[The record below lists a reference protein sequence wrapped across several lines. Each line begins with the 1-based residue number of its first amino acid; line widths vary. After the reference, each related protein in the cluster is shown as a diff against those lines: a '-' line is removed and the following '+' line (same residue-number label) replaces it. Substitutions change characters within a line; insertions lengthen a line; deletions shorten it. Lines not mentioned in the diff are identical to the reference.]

1 MKRKTFAAIDVG
13 SYELAMKIFEISQT
27 NGLKQID
34 HIRHRIDLGTQ
45 SYSKGKLS
53 NERLEEVC
61 RILSEY
67 KKIMEGYHVDEY
79 RAYGTSAL
87 RELSNKIIVLD
98 QIRSKTGIE
107 IQILSNSEQRFL
119 DYKSIA
125 STGSEFEQIIE
136 NGTAI
141 LDIGGGSIQLSLFD
155 NDTLVTTQNMQLGVL
170 RLYDRINHICGNPAH
185 MESLLGE
192 MIHNQLSVF
201 RKLYLKD
208 REITNL
214 IVVDD
219 YVSFILSGKK
229 KGSSLAND
237 LSREEFVRIV
247 ERIYSSS
254 MQQTAKEFMVPE
266 ENVPLLQVASKLVKS
281 TLEILDAK
289 KLFVPGVTLGD
300 GIAYDYAEKTKLI
313 RPRHNFEADILA
325 CAKNLSKRYQGSR
338 RRGETLENTCM
349 VIFDAMKKSSNLSD
363 RQKLLLRIAALLHD
377 CGKYVSLT
385 QVGECSYHIV
395 MNTEIIGLSHL
406 EREIVA
412 NVVKFN
418 HLDFM
423 YFDELSAYSE
433 IDRESYLTIAKLTA
447 ILRVA
452 NGISRSHKQK
462 ISEVKATLKDEELV
476 ITVDAIENLELERGL
491 FGNKA
496 KFFEE
501 VYNVHPIIKMK
512 KTL

>member
-45 SYSKGKLS
+45 SYSQGKLS
-53 NERLEEVC
+53 YERLEEVC

-67 KKIMEGYHVDEY
+67 KKIMEGYRVDEY

-155 NDTLVTTQNMQLGVL
+155 KDTLVTTQNMQLGVL
-170 RLYDRINHICGNPAH
+170 RLYDRIQHICGNPAH

-229 KGSSLAND
+229 K
-237 LSREEFVRIV
+237 
-247 ERIYSSS
+247 Y
-254 MQQTAKEFMVPE
+254 
-266 ENVPLLQVASKLVKS
+266 
-281 TLEILDAK
+281 
-289 KLFVPGVTLGD
+289 
-300 GIAYDYAEKTKLI
+300 
-313 RPRHNFEADILA
+313 
-325 CAKNLSKRYQGSR
+325 
-338 RRGETLENTCM
+338 
-349 VIFDAMKKSSNLSD
+349 
-363 RQKLLLRIAALLHD
+363 
-377 CGKYVSLT
+377 
-385 QVGECSYHIV
+385 
-395 MNTEIIGLSHL
+395 
-406 EREIVA
+406 
-412 NVVKFN
+412 
-418 HLDFM
+418 
-423 YFDELSAYSE
+423 
-433 IDRESYLTIAKLTA
+433 
-447 ILRVA
+447 
-452 NGISRSHKQK
+452 
-462 ISEVKATLKDEELV
+462 
-476 ITVDAIENLELERGL
+476 
-491 FGNKA
+491 
-496 KFFEE
+496 
-501 VYNVHPIIKMK
+501 
-512 KTL
+512 